1 MLSDLFPIVLLMLP
15 SSFYSVVG
23 SDSTMSLFEFV
34 ESRKNAELI
43 NVFLSPVHTIF
54 FFCVFTRL
62 IKLYRPAVYRSLCP
76 LCYSVNCG

>member
-34 ESRKNAELI
+34 ESCKNAELI
-43 NVFLSPVHTIF
+43 NVFLSLVHTIF
-54 FFCVFTRL
+54 FFLCVY
-62 IKLYRPAVYRSLCP
+62 KVDQ
-76 LCYSVNCG
+76 VV